1 MSASGEKN
9 GAKAGMGGARGKS
22 ELSTGQADAKAE
34 TRTEDGPGAE
44 PGAAAG
50 SATGVEGGAEGKD
63 STGGTAGDGG
73 AGAGPKPRSVRLVLF
88 SLMIAVLLAMLDN
101 MIVGTAMPTIVGELG
116 GLEHL
121 SWVVTAYTLTTA
133 ASTPLWGK
141 LGDMFGRK
149 GVFLTSIVLFLAGSM
164 TSGAAQTMS
173 QLIGFRALQ
182 GLGAGGLM
190 VGAMAIMGDLIAP
203 RERGKYMGMM
213 AGVMSLAMIGGP
225 LVGGTLTDH
234 LGWRW
239 AFYINLPLG
248 AIALAM
254 ITSVLHLPKKRTKG
268 RIDYLGAALLTT
280 GITAAV
286 LVTSWG
292 GTEYAWGSGTIIGI
306 SVLAVAALVA
316 FPLVERR
323 VAEPI
328 LPLGVFRNLNFSLV
342 TVIGF
347 LLGFV
352 MFGAMTFLPLFQQ
365 SVQGASATNSGLLLL
380 PVLLPMMIVSVVT
393 GRATTKTG
401 KYRAYPIIGGA
412 LIPAGLFL
420 LAQMDVGTARLTS
433 GLYMAVLGAGM
444 GFLMQLTM
452 LIAQNSV
459 ELKDMGV
466 ASSTTTLFRTIG
478 GSFGVALMG
487 TVFSGKVEDSMKE
500 SAAAAGGQQGGGSMA
515 KLTEGGAQL
524 DADSLAKLPAKVRE
538 AYEHAVASGING
550 VFLLAGGIALIAFLA
565 AWFIKEV
572 PLKDAE
578 AQKGQPDAGQDP
590 DAVQDISVSSAEE
603 LAATDAPRGAA
614 DEEATGPV
622 ADDRTSVRA

>member
-1 MSASGEKN
+1 MD
-9 GAKAGMGGARGKS
+9 KS
-22 ELSTGQADAKAE
+22 ELSTGQAEDKAE
-34 TRTEDGPGAE
+34 ARTEPEPAAGRVTGQPVVESAAGQPEAE
-44 PGAAAG
+44 PAAAEGAGAGAAG
-50 SATGVEGGAEGKD
+50 
-63 STGGTAGDGG
+63 GG
-73 AGAGPKPRSVRLVLF
+73 AGAGPKPRSVRLVLL

-133 ASTPLWGK
+133 ASTPVWGK

-164 TSGAAQTMS
+164 TSGAAQTMG

-254 ITSVLHLPKKRTKG
+254 ITSVLHLPKKRTQG
-268 RIDYLGAALLTT
+268 RIDYLGAALLTI

-292 GTEYAWGSGTIIGI
+292 GTEYDWNSATIIGI
-306 SVLAVAALVA
+306 SALAIAALVA
-316 FPLVERR
+316 FPIVERR
-323 VAEPI
+323 FAEPI

-342 TVIGF
+342 TLIGF

-401 KYRAYPIIGGA
+401 KYRVYPIIGGA

-420 LAQMDVGTARLTS
+420 LAQMDVGTSRLTS
-433 GLYMAVLGAGM
+433 ALYMAVLGAGM

-500 SAAAAGGQQGGGSMA
+500 SAAAAGRESGGAMA

-538 AYEHAVASGING
+538 AYEHAVASGSNG
-550 VFLLAGGIALIAFLA
+550 VFLLAGAIALIAFLA

-578 AQKGQPDAGQDP
+578 AQKAQPDTAQE
-590 DAVQDISVSSAEE
+590 ISASSEE
-603 LAATDAPRGAA
+603 DGAATEAEPTAATA
-614 DEEATGPV
+614 DEDARHAPEKDHAAVGV
-622 ADDRTSVRA
+622 KA